1 MMPYVYLALIVVFIV
16 DLSGFSDTVCDLV
29 SRLTHKHVVE
39 FKPFTC
45 SLCMTWWSGL
55 ALAIL
60 RGEFTLQVIAFV
72 ALLAFLSFPMSR
84 LIILLSDGI
93 IKIIKVFEKWTS

>member
-1 MMPYVYLALIVVFIV
+1 MMPYLYLALIVVFIV
-16 DLSGFSDTVCDLV
+16 DLSGFSDTLCEFV
-29 SRLTHKHVVE
+29 SRVTHKNVVE

-55 ALAIL
+55 VMAFI
-60 RGEFTLQVIAFV
+60 RGEFNLQTIALV

-93 IKIIKVFEKWTS
+93 VKIIKVFEKWTI